1 MEKRIEIN
9 GVWYVRE
16 DSIGE
21 VTLPVEIDP
30 TYYIGAVVD
39 TNTSCFEFSV
49 LTNEKNVMMNDTQT
63 ITYTNKEGDRKDW
76 VVDYWDNS
84 EWLRELATTGKTDEG
99 ELPLS
104 ESDKNVLV
112 AFLREL
118 MSKGLL

>member
-16 DSIGE
+16 DSIAG
-21 VTLPVEIDP
+21 VTTPVEIDP
-30 TYYIGAVVD
+30 TYYIGAVVESE
-39 TNTSCFEFSV
+39 TSCFEFSV
-49 LTNEKNVMMNDTQT
+49 LTNEENVMRNDTQT

-76 VVDYWDNS
+76 KEDYWDNS
-84 EWLRELATTGKTDEG
+84 EWLRELATTGKTDDG

>member
-16 DSIGE
+16 DSIAG
-21 VTLPVEIDP
+21 VTTPVKIDT
-30 TYYIGAVVD
+30 TYYIGAVEE
-39 TNTSCFEFSV
+39 TETACFEFSV
-49 LTNEKNVMMNDTQT
+49 LTNEENVMMNDTQS
-63 ITYTNKEGDRKDW
+63 ITYTDKRGDRMTREIEL
-76 VVDYWDNS
+76 WDNS

>member
-16 DSIGE
+16 DSIAG
-21 VTLPVEIDP
+21 VTTPVKIDP
-30 TYYIGAVVD
+30 TYYIGAVEE
-39 TNTSCFEFSV
+39 TETACFEFAV
-49 LTNEKNVMMNDTQT
+49 LTNEANVMMNDTQS
-63 ITYTNKEGDRKDW
+63 ITYTPKSGDRKPRGLEL
-76 VVDYWDNS
+76 WDNS
-84 EWLRELATTGKTDEG
+84 EWLRELATTGKTDDG